1 MNNIKLLILDV
12 DGVMTNGQIT
22 YDNNGN
28 ELKSF
33 NVKDGLA
40 IKQLQEAGI
49 DVAIITARESAI
61 VTKRAKELNI
71 KYLYQN
77 QPNKINAYQQ
87 LLTLLNLNSTEV
99 AYLGDDWTDLP
110 VLLEVGLPAIVQD
123 AEPLLKQHAKFITT
137 KNGGDGAVRE
147 LAYAILQAQNKLDS
161 VIQKYYTPADK
172 TNRVTITEN
181 HA

>member
-49 DVAIITARESAI
+49 AVAIITARESAI

-77 QPNKINAYQQ
+77 EPNKIKAYQQ
-87 LLTLLNLNSTEV
+87 LITLLNLTPTEV

-110 VLLEVGLPAIVQD
+110 VLLEVGLPAVVQD
-123 AEPLLKQHAKFITT
+123 AETLLKPHAKVVTE
-137 KNGGDGAVRE
+137 KKGGAGAVRE
-147 LAYAILQAQNKLDS
+147 LAYLILQAQNKLDS
-161 VIQKYYTPADK
+161 VIQKYYTSADNTK
-172 TNRVTITEN
+172 PITITEN